1 MQKLILITLLGML
14 VSPMAFGQKYTQ
26 AFSSNTGKKKVEIHA
41 ENVDLE
47 IEGYNGNEVVIETTD
62 EYEGMPERAKGL
74 RALNSNGATDNTNI
88 GLDVRESN
96 NVVTIR
102 KATNDDMHY
111 RLKIPA
117 SASLSITEVGWMGS
131 DIKASGLQGE
141 VEIKGTGSDIHLEN
155 VTGPVVAN
163 TTSGDIEI
171 IFSEV
176 NQSQPISIS
185 NTSGFIDVT
194 LPANTKATLDLSSIS
209 GEIYTD
215 MDIKVGGADN
225 GMKRLGG
232 GHKIHGTLNGG
243 GVEIS
248 LRAISDDIYLRKK

>member
-1 MQKLILITLLGML
+1 MQQLILSFIMGILL
-14 VSPMAFGQKYTQ
+14 VPTAFGQKYSK
-26 AFSSNTGKKKVEIHA
+26 AFSSNAGKKKVEIHA

-47 IEGYNGNEVVIETTD
+47 IEGYNGSEIVIETTD
-62 EYEGMPERAKGL
+62 DFEGPPERAKGL
-74 RALNSNGATDNTNI
+74 RPLYSSGATDNTNI

-96 NVVTIR
+96 NVMTIR
-102 KATNDDMHY
+102 KATHEDMHY
-111 RLKIPA
+111 RIKIPA
-117 SASLSITEVGWMGS
+117 SASLSITEQGWMNG
-131 DIKASGLQGE
+131 DIKASGIKGE
-141 VEIKGTGSDIHLEN
+141 IEIKGTGSDIVLEN
-155 VTGPVVAN
+155 ITGPVVAN

-185 NTSGFIDVT
+185 NTSGFIDIT
-194 LPANTKATLDLSSIS
+194 LPATTKATLDLSSIS

-215 MDIKVGGADN
+215 LDIKTN
-225 GMKRLGG
+225 NSESGMKRLGG
-232 GHKIHGTLNGG
+232 GRKIHGTLNGG